1 MELVRS
7 IAGGGRDAGGG
18 GHMTG
23 RLHFILVR
31 RVPPVHSPVLTEVDD
46 ILRRRG
52 FVVTGGIPEEAL
64 TRTDVLSA
72 DHDLVILKSHTELAL
87 SLAGIHHGLGTRVL
101 NPYESCLAAQDKL
114 TACRRLRAVGVPV
127 PRTWATADLALVG
140 ELLER
145 GPLVVKPVRGH
156 RGAGVVV
163 LEHPD
168 DLATL
173 LAPMSDVPF
182 VVQEHVPGPGE
193 DLKVYVVGEHVYAVR
208 KPFSPDS
215 FTVAGR
221 PVPVTDEVGDIALRC
236 GVALG
241 LGLYGLDMIESPE
254 GPVVVDVN
262 YFPGYKGV
270 PDVAPLIAAYI
281 EGYAGGDVQLVPG
294 GRRRDEPALT

>member
-1 MELVRS
+1 MT
-7 IAGGGRDAGGG
+7 GR
-18 GHMTG
+18 HVTG

-31 RVPPVHSPVLTEVDD
+31 RVPPVHSPVLAEVDD
-46 ILRRRG
+46 LLRRRG
-52 FVVTGGIPEEAL
+52 FVVSGDIPEETL
-64 TRTDVLSA
+64 TRTDVLDA
-72 DHDLVILKSHTELAL
+72 DHDLVVLKSHTELAL
-87 SLAGIHHGLGTRVL
+87 SLAGIYHGLGARVL

-127 PRTWATADLALVG
+127 PRTWATADLALVS

-163 LEHPD
+163 LQHPD

-173 LAPMSDVPF
+173 VAPTSEVPF

-193 DLKVYVVGEHVYAVR
+193 DLKVYVVGDHVHAVR

-215 FTVAGR
+215 FTVPGR

-236 GVALG
+236 GDALG
-241 LGLYGLDMIESPE
+241 LGLYGLDLIESPD

-270 PDVAPLIAAYI
+270 PGVAPLIAAYI
-281 EGYAGGDVQLVPG
+281 EGYANGDVQLAPG
-294 GRRRDEPALT
+294 GRRRDEPALA